1 MRRAVAAVLPA
12 LIVAAALLGARPA
25 RGAEP
30 EPEWHSEAPVG
41 ALGVPAPLGEIGDI
55 EFWAPNRGVLITAG
69 VEGVTPA
76 GVYAYDGSGWHLYS
90 TVCGGHEG
98 RIAWAGPDEFWTVSD
113 YATKQE
119 GNAFPRL
126 EQARTLCHFVN
137 GEVVAS
143 YAQPLGVSNGFRRMA
158 AAACDGPAD
167 CWFGGEPL
175 PEGAPNA
182 GAFHVFWNGTSLT
195 ELPSLLEPQSQVDD
209 PPGSVTGLAFLAG
222 ALFESGEEAP
232 YLRRVDPTAAEVF
245 EEVELPSGVA
255 GPFRLAGDA
264 GQLWAVGTGGG
275 SVLRDIGTGFERV
288 PLEGP
293 IGEVTAAGSEPGG
306 AGVWVGGPAASPGGT
321 VAALRRVGADGSVSE
336 AVVLPGPEE
345 ELDAKGRPAA
355 ISCPAVGQCWLATAE
370 GWLFHLGG
378 SLPVDPDPAMH
389 ALITVRPDD
398 ESTRV
403 FVPPGLPEDDSGERE
418 AASRGSGEEVLEPF
432 PETRPPKKIVFDV
445 HQRILGKRVLELTF
459 KLRALAHVQLR
470 ARFHGKVVAKT
481 PKLTLGKGAHRLRL
495 KLDPKR
501 WPTGID
507 FEVHPAKK
515 AKG

>member
-1 MRRAVAAVLPA
+1 MRRALVAVLPA
-12 LIVAAALLGARPA
+12 LLVVAALVGSGQA

-30 EPEWHSEAPVG
+30 GWHSEAPVG

-69 VEGVTPA
+69 IEGVTPA

-90 TVCGGHEG
+90 TVCGGHGG
-98 RIAWAGPDEFWTVSD
+98 RIAWAGPNEFWTVSD

-119 GNAFPRL
+119 GNLFAYL
-126 EQARTLCHFVN
+126 EEARTLCHFVN

-143 YAQPLGVSNGFRRMA
+143 YAQPIGAASGFRRMK

-167 CWFGGEPL
+167 CWFAGESL
-175 PEGAPNA
+175 PQGAPNS
-182 GAFHVFWNGTSLT
+182 GPFHVFWNGASLT
-195 ELPSLLEPQSQVDD
+195 ELPSLVEPQPQIED
-209 PPGSVTGLAFLAG
+209 PPGSVTGLAFLG
-222 ALFESGEEAP
+222 GELFESAEEAP
-232 YLRRVDPTAAEVF
+232 YLRRVDLAAPGVF
-245 EEVELPSGVA
+245 SEVELPAGA
-255 GPFRLAGDA
+255 TGPFRLAGDG
-264 GQLWAVGTGGG
+264 GQLWAASVAGG
-275 SVLRDIGTGFERV
+275 SVLRDIGAGFEKIS
-288 PLEGP
+288 LEEP
-293 IGEVTAAGSEPGG
+293 VGEVTAAGSEPNG
-306 AGVWVGGPAASPGGT
+306 AGVWIGANAAGSM
-321 VAALRRVGADGSVSE
+321 AALRRIGGDGSVSE
-336 AVVLPGPEE
+336 AVVLPAPGE
-345 ELDAKGRPAA
+345 ELDAKGGPAA
-355 ISCPAVGQCWLATAE
+355 IACPAVGQCWMATHE

-378 SLPVDPDPAMH
+378 SLPVDEDPAMH
-389 ALITVRPDD
+389 TLITSRPAD

-432 PETRPPKKIVFDV
+432 PESKPPKKIVFDV
-445 HQRILGKRVLELTF
+445 HQRIVGKRVLELTF

-470 ARFHGKVVAKT
+470 ARYHGTVVAKT

-507 FEVHPAKK
+507 FEVHAAKK